1 MLEREAKR
9 EKNLESRAREIE
21 RQRDQLERDKA
32 REAQEKKDGKDDKME
47 EILRKVDADCKLN
60 RRCCVGSFVRCGGL
74 LNVVLLLLCVVV
86 SCVFFSP
93 VVYLF
98 FCQFL
103 R

>member
-60 RRCCVGSFVRCGGL
+60 RCCCGVLEKSLSLWLSFLYDGLFFRCRVGVG
-74 LNVVLLLLCVVV
+74 
-86 SCVFFSP
+86 VFFSHP
-93 VVYLF
+93 
-98 FCQFL
+98 
-103 R
+103 